1 MQMYFYFICLFEK
14 NVACA
19 YIAFYIFDYVIAFF
33 IYVVY
38 SRNKSQIAHELI

>member
-1 MQMYFYFICLFEK
+1 MQMYFYFICGK